1 MGVSPGKFHGNSPGQ
16 FAVRPSTDS
25 VHHRFSVTHLPTKK
39 NMAGSKCYFT
49 RNNHRKLVCFNME
62 GTTESHGISRSTM
75 VNHHRQ
81 VFSGPALRQDIFGEP
96 PDGGLWRRSPF
107 KWCPVTQYVSWNMTN
122 INYQILCG
130 HIYIYIICH
139 EHIYILSSAMDIQY
153 IYNICHEA

>member
-1 MGVSPGKFHGNSPGQ
+1 MKDDESITQGACCKIADSHHLLKSWENPRQILGNWCLFQWGFRLGNSPGQ

-107 KWCPVTQYVSWNMTN
+107 KWCPVTQYVS
-122 INYQILCG
+122 
-130 HIYIYIICH
+130 
-139 EHIYILSSAMDIQY
+139 
-153 IYNICHEA
+153 